1 MDRPGVIVTYRTD
14 EAERSLVEER
24 LGRLVRLGFLKDLP
38 REERASL
45 LACAE
50 IAIAWFPQREFP
62 EESWSQLGGLR
73 LLQLVS
79 AGVDHLPFARLPA
92 GLRIAANVGAYAD
105 PMAEHV
111 LAMILGVYKNLCSR
125 HAALAMGSF
134 EQHLPNRMLKGSS
147 CGILGY
153 GGIGRATAR
162 LLKPFGVRI
171 LGVNSTGRGDEVADF
186 CGTLEDLERVLGES
200 DIVVIALPLTRTT
213 AGLIGRKELSL
224 MKEDGLLVNVARG
237 EIVDQRA
244 LYAHLTAHPA
254 FTAAIDAWWVEP
266 QRQGRFELEHPFF
279 DLPNVLGSPHNS
291 GIVPGALMDGLR
303 RAVENV
309 ERFLGGEE
317 PRGVVRREEYL
328 DPESRKDG

>member
-1 MDRPGVIVTYRTD
+1 MDRPTVIVTYRTD
-14 EAERSLVEER
+14 EAERNLVEER
-24 LGRLVRLGFLKDLP
+24 LGRLARLVFLKDHP
-38 REERASL
+38 RKERASL
-45 LACAE
+45 LAGAE

-62 EESWSQLGGLR
+62 EESFSQLGGLR

-79 AGVDHLPFARLPA
+79 AGADHLPFARLPA
-92 GLRIAANVGAYAD
+92 GLRIAANVGAYAE

-111 LAMILGVYKNLCSR
+111 LAMILAAYKNLCPR
-125 HAALAMGSF
+125 HAALARGSF
-134 EQHLPNRMLKGSS
+134 EQQLPNRMLKGKI

-171 LGVNSTGRGDEVADF
+171 LAVNSTGRGDGMADF
-186 CGTLEDLERVLGES
+186 CGTLGDLERVLGES
-200 DIVVIALPLTRTT
+200 DIVVIALPLTRRT
-213 AGLIGRKELSL
+213 AGLIGERELSL
-224 MKEDGLLVNVARG
+224 MKEEGLLVNVARG

-244 LYAHLTAHPA
+244 LYAHLTANPA

-266 QRQGRFELEHPFF
+266 QRHGRFELERPFF

-291 GIVPGALMDGLR
+291 GIVQGALLEGLL

-309 ERFLGGEE
+309 ERYLRGEE
-317 PRGVVRREEYL
+317 PQGVVRREEYL
-328 DPESRKDG
+328 DSGSRIDG

>member
-1 MDRPGVIVTYRTD
+1 MDKPSVIVTYRTD

-24 LGRLVRLGFLKDLP
+24 LGRLARLGFLKDHP

-45 LACAE
+45 LARAQ

-62 EESWSQLGGLR
+62 EESFSQLGGLR

-92 GLRIAANVGAYAD
+92 GLRIAANVGAYAE

-111 LAMILGVYKNLCSR
+111 LAMILGAYKNLCPR

-134 EQHLPNRMLKGSS
+134 EQHLPNRMLKGRS

-162 LLKPFGVRI
+162 LLKPFGVRV
-171 LGVNSTGRGDEVADF
+171 LAVNSTGRGDGMADF
-186 CGTLEDLERVLGES
+186 CGTLGDLQRVLGES
-200 DIVVIALPLTRTT
+200 DIVVIALPLTRGNV
-213 AGLIGRKELSL
+213 GLIGQRELSL

-237 EIVDQRA
+237 EIVDQGA
-244 LYAHLTAHPA
+244 LYAHLVAHPT

-266 QRQGRFELEHPFF
+266 QRHGRFELEHPFF

-291 GIVPGALMDGLR
+291 GIVPGALLDGLR
-303 RAVENV
+303 LAVENV
-309 ERFLGGEE
+309 ERFLRGEE